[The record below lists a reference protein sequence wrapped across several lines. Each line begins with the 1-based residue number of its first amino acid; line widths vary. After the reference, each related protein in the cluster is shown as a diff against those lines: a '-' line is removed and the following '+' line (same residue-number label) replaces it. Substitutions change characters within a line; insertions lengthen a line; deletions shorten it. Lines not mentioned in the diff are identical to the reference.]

1 MNNMALALTFSLV
14 LIALFISY
22 RQKLGLEKDML
33 IGSIR
38 AVVQLSAVGFV
49 LKFVFNID
57 NVLLTIV
64 ILLLM
69 VYNAAVVATKRGAGI
84 SGVRL
89 ISFCSILAG
98 LVITLSGLLAFQ
110 AISFN
115 PSEVIPVSGMVV
127 GNSMVALGLLYRN
140 LLSSFKDRREEVE
153 VKLCLGAAPR
163 EAARTL
169 IRSSIRTAMIPT
181 IDSMKTL
188 GIVQLPGMMTGLILA
203 GTPPELAIKYQ
214 IMVIFMLTGA
224 VTISGFVASF
234 WAYRGFFNDK
244 AQLVDDSH

>member
-1 MNNMALALTFSLV
+1 MSNIALELTFSLV

-22 RQKLGLEKDML
+22 RQKLGLEKDMI
-33 IGSIR
+33 IGSVR

-57 NVLLTIV
+57 NVALTIV

-69 VYNAAVVATKRGAGI
+69 VYNAAGVATKRGAGI
-84 SGVRL
+84 RGVRL

-98 LVITLSGLLAFQ
+98 LVITLGGLLAFQ

-140 LLSSFKDRREEVE
+140 LLSNFKDRREEVE
-153 VKLCLGAAPR
+153 VKLCLGASPR

-181 IDSMKTL
+181 IDSMKTV

-203 GTPPELAIKYQ
+203 GTSPELAIKYQ
-214 IMVIFMLTGA
+214 IMVTFMLTGA

-244 AQLVDDSH
+244 AQLIGDLY